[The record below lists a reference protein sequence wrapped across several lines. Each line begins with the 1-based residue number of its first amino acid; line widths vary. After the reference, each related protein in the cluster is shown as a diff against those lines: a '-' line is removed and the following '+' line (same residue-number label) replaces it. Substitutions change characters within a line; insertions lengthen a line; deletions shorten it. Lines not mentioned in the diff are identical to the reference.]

1 MIKFVFFFTGS
12 EMSLGKDNKFE
23 FYNIDEY
30 TLKEINKELETTGND
45 IYNTNGNSTTKSDVI
60 NKDDVNNISLIDETK
75 IQIMYG
81 NK

>member
-1 MIKFVFFFTGS
+1 
-12 EMSLGKDNKFE
+12 MSLGKDNKFE